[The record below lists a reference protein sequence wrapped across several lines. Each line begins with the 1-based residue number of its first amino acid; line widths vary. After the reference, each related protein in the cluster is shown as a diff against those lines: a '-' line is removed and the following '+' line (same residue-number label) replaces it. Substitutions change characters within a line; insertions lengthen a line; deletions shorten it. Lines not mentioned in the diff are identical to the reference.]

1 MLSSALGDKD
11 TMAIMI
17 DKVLLFT
24 EIFSLKNILP
34 ILFN

>member
-1 MLSSALGDKD
+1 MLSSVLGDKD
-11 TMAIMI
+11 AKAIMK

-24 EIFSLKNILP
+24 EIFSLKNVLP